1 MLFLTAALTVV
12 LTLFVYTRQYNGL
25 VEDLPRRTAQYDLL
39 EEVDAL
45 VRAHCFGEIPADGV
59 TRGAGRG
66 YIEGLADP
74 YAAYLTAEEYA
85 RYQQQGGETL
95 AGVGVETY
103 YDTAEGT
110 LRVVR
115 VIENSPAAAADVQAG
130 DVILSVNGEA
140 VTAGTQEAIAALLQT
155 EGGDAL
161 KLLLRHAVY
170 AAPGTEADTNA
181 DTSGETQT
189 DAEEETTAD
198 SAAQTEAAAPAWTEI
213 EVSLLRSYAAPSCTG
228 TLRDGV
234 GYIRISRF
242 ADDTDA
248 RFGEALEMCVSA
260 NVRGV
265 IIDVRNNDGSN
276 TAAAAKMIDRIV
288 PLATEGTG
296 AIATEKNAAGETVAI
311 YAADAAALHLPVCV
325 LVNSRT
331 GGAAELFACDLREFG
346 KAQLVGELT
355 MGHGTVQQAFP
366 LSNGDAV
373 VLTVAEVRTYL
384 GTGIQGAGVTPDEV
398 VPMTPTEKDRL
409 FSSDPPADAQYAAA
423 LALLAN

>member
-1 MLFLTAALTVV
+1 MTLALLFLTAALTVV
-12 LTLFVYTRQYNGL
+12 LTLFVYIKRFSGL
-25 VEDLPRRTAQYDLL
+25 VADLPRRAAQYDLL

-45 VRAHCFGEIPADGV
+45 VRAHFFGEMPDAGV
-59 TRGAGRG
+59 SRGAAKG
-66 YIEGLADP
+66 YIEGLGDP

-85 RYQQQGGETL
+85 RYQQKGGETL

-103 YDTAEGT
+103 YDAADGA

-115 VIENSPAAAADVQAG
+115 VIAHSPAAGAGVQAG
-130 DVILSVNGEA
+130 DVILSVGGEA
-140 VTAGTQEAIAALLQT
+140 VTAETQEALSALLQA

-161 KLLLRHAVY
+161 KLLLRRAVY
-170 AAPGTEADTNA
+170 ATETETEAEAKTEAETAENA
-181 DTSGETQT
+181 PE
-189 DAEEETTAD
+189 
-198 SAAQTEAAAPAWTEI
+198 TEAAAPAWTEI
-213 EVSLLRSYAAPSCTG
+213 EVALSRSYAAPSCTG

-242 ADDTDA
+242 SDDTDA
-248 RFGEALEMCVSA
+248 LFGEALEMCVDA

-265 IIDVRNNDGSN
+265 MIDVRNNDGSN

-288 PLATEGTG
+288 PLANEGTG

-346 KAQLVGELT
+346 KATLIGEPT

-373 VLTVAEVRTYL
+373 VLTVAEVYSYL
-384 GTGIQGAGVTPDEV
+384 GTALQGAGVTPDEV
-398 VPMTPTEKDRL
+398 VPMSPAEKDRL

-423 LALLAN
+423 LAALSD